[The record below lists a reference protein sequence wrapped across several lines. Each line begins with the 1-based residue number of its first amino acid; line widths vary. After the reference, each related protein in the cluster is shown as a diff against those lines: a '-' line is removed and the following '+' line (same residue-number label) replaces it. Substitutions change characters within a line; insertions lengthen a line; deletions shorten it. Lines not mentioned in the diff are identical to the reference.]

1 MTNTIDTHCHLNQI
15 SLMLKWQFG
24 RPNCH
29 NIHNSLTIGGLMPE
43 YQNQEYETNKMYT
56 INVSNLNPNPKQPRK
71 YFNEDEIKALAAD
84 IKANGL
90 LQNITFTCHEGKLI
104 IISGE
109 RRVRAHK
116 QLGKE
121 TIEAKYVEGDLLT
134 LALMENILRSDLT
147 AIEFAESVAALQ
159 KQKNCSNDEI
169 AEIIGKKK
177 STTSEILKIA
187 SLPEEIRND
196 ARTKP
201 LMTRERLL
209 KVARRRDAAVQKK
222 MYNKLRH
229 MLEKPENT
237 PRESSEKSHGNK
249 KSGNRFVN
257 AHIRKIE
264 EMTAEL
270 NASHEKMLSKIKAEL
285 PDEEKQGLITALKNM
300 QAAIRS
306 MCDKY
311 DPSITVEN
319 QDKCPIYMD
328 PADVLSDPNF

>member
-1 MTNTIDTHCHLNQI
+1 M
-15 SLMLKWQFG
+15 S
-24 RPNCH
+24 
-29 NIHNSLTIGGLMPE
+29 E

-56 INVSNLNPNPKQPRK
+56 INVSDLNPNPKQPRK

-121 TIEAKYVEGDLLT
+121 SIEGKYVDGDLLT

-159 KQKNCSNDEI
+159 KQKNCSSNDI

-201 LMTRERLL
+201 YMTRERLL
-209 KVARRRDAAVQKK
+209 KVARRKDADTQRKV
-222 MYNKLRH
+222 YSKLRN
-229 MLEKPENT
+229 MLENQSKIPRKPSNSSQGNT
-237 PRESSEKSHGNK
+237 E
-249 KSGNRFVN
+249 SGNRFVN
-257 AHIRKIE
+257 AYIRKIE
-264 EMTAEL
+264 GMTAEL
-270 NASHEKMLSKIKAEL
+270 NASHEKMRSKIKAEL
-285 PDEEKQGLITALKNM
+285 TDEEEQGLIIALEKMRTAIEVIIPK
-300 QAAIRS
+300 Q
-306 MCDKY
+306 
-311 DPSITVEN
+311 
-319 QDKCPIYMD
+319 
-328 PADVLSDPNF
+328 

>member
-1 MTNTIDTHCHLNQI
+1 M
-15 SLMLKWQFG
+15 S
-24 RPNCH
+24 
-29 NIHNSLTIGGLMPE
+29 E

-56 INVSNLNPNPKQPRK
+56 INVSDLNPNPKQPRK

-90 LQNITFTCHEGKLI
+90 LQNITFTCYEGKLI

-134 LALMENILRSDLT
+134 LALMENILRSNLT

-169 AEIIGKKK
+169 AEMIGKKK

-209 KVARRRDAAVQKK
+209 QVARRRDADVQKK
-222 MYNKLRH
+222 MYNKLCH
-229 MLEKPENT
+229 MLEKQENT
-237 PRESSEKSHGNK
+237 PRKSSEKSHENK
-249 KSGNRFVN
+249 KAGNRFVN
-257 AHIRKIE
+257 AQIRKIE

-270 NASHEKMLSKIKAEL
+270 KASHEKMLSKSNVEL
-285 PDEEKQGLITALKNM
+285 TDEEKQDLIAAFKNM

-311 DPSITVEN
+311 NPSITVEN
-319 QDKCPIYMD
+319 KDKGPIYMN

>member
-1 MTNTIDTHCHLNQI
+1 
-15 SLMLKWQFG
+15 MLKWQFG
-24 RPNCH
+24 RPNCY
-29 NIHNSLTIGGLMPE
+29 NIHNSLTIGGLMSE

-56 INVSNLNPNPKQPRK
+56 INVSDLNPNPKQPRK

-116 QLGKE
+116 QLKKE

-159 KQKNCSNDEI
+159 KQKNCSSNEI

-209 KVARRRDAAVQKK
+209 KVARRRDADVQKK
-222 MYNKLRH
+222 MYNKLCH

-237 PRESSEKSHGNK
+237 PRKSSEKSHGNK
-249 KSGNRFVN
+249 KSGNRFLN
-257 AHIRKIE
+257 AQIRKIE
-264 EMTAEL
+264 GMTAEL
-270 NASHEKMLSKIKAEL
+270 NASYEKMLSKIKAEL
-285 PDEEKQGLITALKNM
+285 TDEEKQVLITALEKM
-300 QAAIRS
+300 RADIDAIFELLH
-306 MCDKY
+306 K
-311 DPSITVEN
+311 
-319 QDKCPIYMD
+319 
-328 PADVLSDPNF
+328 